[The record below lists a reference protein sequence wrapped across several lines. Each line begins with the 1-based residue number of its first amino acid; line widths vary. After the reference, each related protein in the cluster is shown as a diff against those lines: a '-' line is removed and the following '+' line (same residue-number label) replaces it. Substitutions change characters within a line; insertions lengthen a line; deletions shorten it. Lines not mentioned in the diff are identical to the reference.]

1 MKLGCINGLFRLGD
15 NLCKCVLMNHQSSPQ
30 ATSSLIILCNLVIS
44 APANGEAAFTVQRSL
59 VRTVEQP
66 LLSALRGSSRAAS
79 TPAVKQ
85 PLLQS
90 HPPLYPPH
98 TSYTLCS
105 SCKHSYRTEAVP
117 SGILHIRLK
126 HGMACLVYG
135 QHLLWVLLP
144 PQSHNL
150 AIPLLMLS

>member
-1 MKLGCINGLFRLGD
+1 M
-15 NLCKCVLMNHQSSPQ
+15 CVNESSEFT
-30 ATSSLIILCNLVIS
+30 TSHKQPDHIRPHFCNLVIS

-66 LLSALRGSSRAAS
+66 LLSALHGSSRAAS

-98 TSYTLCS
+98 TPHTHYAPHASIHIGQKRSPAGSYTSGSNMGWHAWCMVSTCS
-105 SCKHSYRTEAVP
+105 GYCC
-117 SGILHIRLK
+117 RLSPTI
-126 HGMACLVYG
+126 
-135 QHLLWVLLP
+135 WP
-144 PQSHNL
+144 
-150 AIPLLMLS
+150 IPLLMLS

>member
-1 MKLGCINGLFRLGD
+1 M
-15 NLCKCVLMNHQSSPQ
+15 CVSESSEFT
-30 ATSSLIILCNLVIS
+30 TSHKQPDHIRPHFCNLVIS

-66 LLSALRGSSRAAS
+66 LLSALLEQPLLSALRGSSRAAS
-79 TPAVKQ
+79 SLYSSSKAAFTAKSPTTV
-85 PLLQS
+85 PITHSS
-90 HPPLYPPH
+90 H
-98 TSYTLCS
+98 TLCS

>member
-1 MKLGCINGLFRLGD
+1 M
-15 NLCKCVLMNHQSSPQ
+15 CVNESSEFT
-30 ATSSLIILCNLVIS
+30 TSHKQPDHIRPHFCNLVIS

-90 HPPLYPPH
+90 QCYCKVG
-98 TSYTLCS
+98 TSQLFRDS
-105 SCKHSYRTEAVP
+105 SSIATPK
-117 SGILHIRLK
+117 
-126 HGMACLVYG
+126 
-135 QHLLWVLLP
+135 LP
-144 PQSHNL
+144 P
-150 AIPLLMLS
+150 

>member
-1 MKLGCINGLFRLGD
+1 M
-15 NLCKCVLMNHQSSPQ
+15 CVNESSEFT
-30 ATSSLIILCNLVIS
+30 TSHKQPDHIRPHFCNLAIS

-98 TSYTLCS
+98 TFHTHYAPHASIHIGQRRSPAGSYT
-105 SCKHSYRTEAVP
+105 
-117 SGILHIRLK
+117 SGSNMGWHAWCMVSTYSGYCCRLSPTI
-126 HGMACLVYG
+126 
-135 QHLLWVLLP
+135 WP
-144 PQSHNL
+144 
-150 AIPLLMLS
+150 IPLLMLS

>member
-1 MKLGCINGLFRLGD
+1 M
-15 NLCKCVLMNHQSSPQ
+15 CVNESSEFT
-30 ATSSLIILCNLVIS
+30 TSHKQPDHIRPHFCNLVIS

-66 LLSALRGSSRAAS
+66 LLSALRGRSRAAS

-98 TSYTLCS
+98 INSSHTLCS

-135 QHLLWVLLP
+135 QHLLWVLLQ

-150 AIPLLMLS
+150 ANTFIDAVLKMSCMAAR